1 MNKLKVLYDVIKAMK
16 DQEAFNGTITLQV
29 RKDAAQILFLQNEF
43 EKNLTTGQTKAKIN
57 TEFDCDGN
65 TMNHES
71 NPEFKIPNWG
81 AHGDHRFLNH
91 MHHHGFCRESLKGR
105 LSRLAFAFSLLMAL
119 EIEEQE
125 DKRLIITLNAKD
137 LTDDAKALL
146 SEMLNRPHTFP
157 HHGHG
162 FLKHFTGL
170 ENPDFALTISVN
182 NNYQVDKA
190 VITLTGTQNDEHNAP
205 HDMTI
210 LAELSLTR

>member
-43 EKNLTTGQTKAKIN
+43 EKNLATGQTKAKIN

-81 AHGDHRFLNH
+81 AHGDHQFLNH

-125 DKRLIITLNAKD
+125 DKGLVITLNAKD
-137 LTDDAKALL
+137 LTDDTKALL
-146 SEMLNRPHTFP
+146 SEMLNRPHTHP
-157 HHGHG
+157 HHGPS
-162 FLKHFTGL
+162 FLKHFTAS
-170 ENPDFALTISVN
+170 ENLDFLLTISVN
-182 NNYQVDKA
+182 NNYAVDKA
-190 VITLTGTQNDEHNAP
+190 MITLTGTQKDAQNEP
-205 HDMTI
+205 HDI
-210 LAELSLTR
+210 AARAELSFAW